1 MPAVEHR
8 YQDPDRF
15 IAGTVG
21 EPGSRT
27 FFLQARTGSR
37 LTSVALEKQ
46 QVSILADR
54 LESLVARVPGED
66 VSPVEDGGPL
76 DLPIEEEFRVGTMTL
91 AWDGEN
97 ERVVIE
103 AFPSGVEETEE
114 ADEVFAVH
122 MTLAQ
127 ARGFVERAR
136 AVVSAGRPACQFCGG
151 PIDPEGHL
159 CPRANGFRRSAR

>member
-1 MPAVEHR
+1 MAAVEHR
-8 YQDPDRF
+8 FDVPDRF

-54 LESLVARVPGED
+54 LESLVARIPSEE

-91 AWDGEN
+91 AWDGES
-97 ERVVIE
+97 ERVVVE
-103 AFPSGVEETEE
+103 AFPAGVEDTDD
-114 ADEVFAVH
+114 ADEVLVVQ
-122 MTLAQ
+122 LSLSQ
-127 ARGFVERAR
+127 ALGFVERAR
-136 AVVSAGRPACQFCGG
+136 TVVSAGRPSCQFCGG
-151 PIDPEGHL
+151 PIDPDGHL
-159 CPRANGFRRSAR
+159 CPRANGFRRSAG

>member
-1 MPAVEHR
+1 MAAVEHR
-8 YQDPDRF
+8 YEDPDRF
-15 IAGTVG
+15 VAGTVG
-21 EPGSRT
+21 QPGSRT
-27 FFLQARTGSR
+27 FFLQARSGSR

-54 LESLVARVPGED
+54 LESLVARVPGD
-66 VSPVEDGGPL
+66 DAAPVEDGGPL

-91 AWDGEN
+91 AWDGESN
-97 ERVVIE
+97 RVVIE
-103 AFPSGVEETEE
+103 AFPAGVEDTEE
-114 ADEVFAVH
+114 AEELLAVH

-127 ARGFVERAR
+127 AHGFVDRAR

-159 CPRANGFRRSAR
+159 CPRANGFRRSAG

>member
-1 MPAVEHR
+1 MPAVEYR
-8 YQDPDRF
+8 YEEPDRF

-27 FFLQARTGSR
+27 FFLQARAGSR

-54 LESLVARVPGED
+54 MESLVARVPTED
-66 VSPVEDGGPL
+66 LSSIEDGGPL

-91 AWDGEN
+91 TWEHDTGH
-97 ERVVIE
+97 VVVE
-103 AFPSGVEETEE
+103 AFPAGVEEGEDAEE
-114 ADEVFAVH
+114 VLVVH
-122 MTLAQ
+122 VTLAQ

-151 PIDPEGHL
+151 PMDPEGHL
-159 CPRANGFRRSAR
+159 CPRANGFRRSVG